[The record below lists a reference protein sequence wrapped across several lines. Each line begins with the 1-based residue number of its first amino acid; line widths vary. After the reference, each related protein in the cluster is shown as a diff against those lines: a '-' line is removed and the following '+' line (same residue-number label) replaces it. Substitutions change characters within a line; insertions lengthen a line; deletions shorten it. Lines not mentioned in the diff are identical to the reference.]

1 MFFNPSR
8 LKVACCSIVSSLSF
22 LLDYELELTMPM
34 TMTTVSQNASS
45 TTATQTSTATKQ
57 GTAVELASMTFLM
70 LLLLL
75 ITVIDETD
83 GGGLLPKLPKIR
95 WASTQKNHVLCFL
108 FCFVFTYIVM

>member
-1 MFFNPSR
+1 MNYTNYGIT
-8 LKVACCSIVSSLSF
+8 K
-22 LLDYELELTMPM
+22 
-34 TMTTVSQNASS
+34 NASTTS
-45 TTATQTSTATKQ
+45 TTTTTKQ

-95 WASTQKNHVLCFL
+95 WASTQKTKPCPML
-108 FCFVFTYIVM
+108 FSFVSP

>member
-1 MFFNPSR
+1 MNYTNYGIT
-8 LKVACCSIVSSLSF
+8 K
-22 LLDYELELTMPM
+22 
-34 TMTTVSQNASS
+34 NAS
-45 TTATQTSTATKQ
+45 TTATHTTSTATKQ

-95 WASTQKNHVLCFL
+95 WASTQKTKPCPML
-108 FCFVFTYIVM
+108 FSFVSP

>member
-1 MFFNPSR
+1 MNYTNYGIT
-8 LKVACCSIVSSLSF
+8 K
-22 LLDYELELTMPM
+22 
-34 TMTTVSQNASS
+34 NATS
-45 TTATQTSTATKQ
+45 TTATHTTSTATKQ

-95 WASTQKNHVLCFL
+95 WASTQNNKTMSYAFFVCFS
-108 FCFVFTYIVM
+108 VM

>member
-1 MFFNPSR
+1 MNYTNYG
-8 LKVACCSIVSSLSF
+8 I
-22 LLDYELELTMPM
+22 T
-34 TMTTVSQNASS
+34 QNASTATSHTTS
-45 TTATQTSTATKQ
+45 TTAATKQ

-95 WASTQKNHVLCFL
+95 WASTQKNKTMSYAFFVCFS
-108 FCFVFTYIVM
+108 VM